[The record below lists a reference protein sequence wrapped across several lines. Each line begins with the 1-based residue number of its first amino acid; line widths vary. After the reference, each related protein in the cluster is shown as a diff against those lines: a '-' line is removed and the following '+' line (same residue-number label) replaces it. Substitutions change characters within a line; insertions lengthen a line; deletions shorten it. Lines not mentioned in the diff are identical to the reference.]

1 MEDGGLVETLY
12 RWRDALICGSSA
24 GKSGCVSATL
34 GALSLSSLLI
44 SCCLLFCYRCK
55 VNACNAGGAVAWG
68 IYCLIGD
75 FCNTAGSVLAHQLPL
90 QIIMAFFMLTLD
102 VLLLT
107 AVILPFCWFHH
118 SRAGRR
124 ARVMSRRRRQNS
136 LAVFLLFG
144 MGGSVYFGI
153 PVKPHSPSVTGSS
166 VSGRKLLGVFLQD
179 ETELLGY
186 VLGLLWFAISW
197 TSRFLFFLKAG
208 RAETGSPLWLSSRG
222 LKALSGGLYASAILV
237 HDTRLESIVRAL
249 PWILSGSCCAILD
262 VIILFV
268 SCYRV
273 YSNGQSVQPLSTD
286 TASLLGRR
294 LFSGQLSPKKDKPAR
309 KLHHPSRRSST
320 ATEAEIGCYMD
331 VHLQPVRKVCLKE
344 VTITREGSVDSQPL
358 RRCVK
363 VVRVDECYSSGSTTD
378 SSSVSSELE
387 WDFEQTS
394 PQWSSQSGGQHSME
408 ASLLQE
414 KTLDQRSKCS
424 SGSNSPA
431 CFCRSSDP
439 EEQPV
444 SALPDANLTRLND

>member
-1 MEDGGLVETLY
+1 IISYAIIIFCLFVFSVVY
-12 RWRDALICGSSA
+12 SCILICHI
-24 GKSGCVSATL
+24 CVQMVMYSE
-34 GALSLSSLLI
+34 
-44 SCCLLFCYRCK
+44 FC
-55 VNACNAGGAVAWG
+55 
-68 IYCLIGD
+68 
-75 FCNTAGSVLAHQLPL
+75 PL
-90 QIIMAFFMLTLD
+90 Q
-102 VLLLT
+102 
-107 AVILPFCWFHH
+107 
-118 SRAGRR
+118 
-124 ARVMSRRRRQNS
+124 
-136 LAVFLLFG
+136 
-144 MGGSVYFGI
+144 
-153 PVKPHSPSVTGSS
+153 
-166 VSGRKLLGVFLQD
+166 
-179 ETELLGY
+179 
-186 VLGLLWFAISW
+186 
-197 TSRFLFFLKAG
+197 G

-294 LFSGQLSPKKDKPAR
+294 LSSGQLSPKKDKPAR

-387 WDFEQTS
+387 VSRFYV
-394 PQWSSQSGGQHSME
+394 
-408 ASLLQE
+408 LQR
-414 KTLDQRSKCS
+414 TLW
-424 SGSNSPA
+424 
-431 CFCRSSDP
+431 F
-439 EEQPV
+439 
-444 SALPDANLTRLND
+444 